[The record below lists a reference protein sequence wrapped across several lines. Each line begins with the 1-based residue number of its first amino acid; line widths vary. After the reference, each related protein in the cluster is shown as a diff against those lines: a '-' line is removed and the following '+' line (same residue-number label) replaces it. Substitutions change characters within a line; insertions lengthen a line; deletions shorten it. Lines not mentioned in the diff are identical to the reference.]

1 VEKPLTGDFRPDGR
15 ALTLEEY
22 RKAGGYEA
30 LKKAL
35 REMSPADVARTVK
48 DAGLRGRGGAGFS
61 TGLKWEF
68 MPAPGEARHPRYLVC
83 NADEMEPGT
92 FKDRVLLE
100 GNPHQLIEGMLI
112 SSFAIGADVGYIFLR
127 WAYHEARRRLER
139 ALEEAYNANLL
150 GRNVLGTEHCFEL
163 HLHTSAGRYMCGE
176 ETTMITAIEGRRP
189 FPRAKPPHLQVSGL
203 WGRPT
208 IANNAETLCNVPH
221 IVKNGAS
228 WYRGLSRSGDGGT
241 KVYAASG
248 RVKRPGAWEL
258 PMGTAIREI
267 IEEHAGGMREGYR
280 LRAVIPGG
288 ASTEFVLER
297 DLDIPMDFD
306 SLRRVGSRMG
316 TGTMIVLDDR
326 TCPVGVLLSLQRFFA
341 RESCGWCTPC
351 REGLPWVEK
360 TLEAIE
366 EGRGEP
372 EDLDVLSSHARL
384 LAPGSTYCLLAPGAM
399 EPLGSGLA
407 YFGDD
412 FQRHIDEGRCPWAG
426 GSET

>member
-1 VEKPLTGDFRPDGR
+1 VEKPLTGAFRPDGR

-22 RKAGGYEA
+22 RKVGGYEA

-35 REMSPADVARTVK
+35 RDMSPADVARTVK

-112 SSFAIGADVGYIFLR
+112 SSFAIGAGVGYIFLR

-139 ALEEAYNANLL
+139 ALEEAYDAKLL
-150 GRNVLGTEHCFEL
+150 GRNILGTEHCFEL

-176 ETTMITAIEGRRP
+176 ETTMISAIEGRRP

-221 IVKNGAS
+221 IVENGAA

-258 PMGTAIREI
+258 PMGTPIREI
-267 IEEHAGGMREGYR
+267 IEEHASGMQEGYR

-297 DLDIPMDFD
+297 DIDIP
-306 SLRRVGSRMG
+306 
-316 TGTMIVLDDR
+316 T
-326 TCPVGVLLSLQRFFA
+326 
-341 RESCGWCTPC
+341 
-351 REGLPWVEK
+351 
-360 TLEAIE
+360 
-366 EGRGEP
+366 
-372 EDLDVLSSHARL
+372 
-384 LAPGSTYCLLAPGAM
+384 
-399 EPLGSGLA
+399 
-407 YFGDD
+407 
-412 FQRHIDEGRCPWAG
+412 
-426 GSET
+426 